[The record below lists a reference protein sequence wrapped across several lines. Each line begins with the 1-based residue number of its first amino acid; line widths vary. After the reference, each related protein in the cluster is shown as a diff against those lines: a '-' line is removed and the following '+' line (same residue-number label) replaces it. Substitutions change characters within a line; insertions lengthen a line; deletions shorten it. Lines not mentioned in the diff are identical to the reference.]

1 MLHELF
7 VDDGVEDFGDDWKER
22 DGAVVLWNGDV
33 TRLVDLDDLG
43 DLDGVWVLVFG
54 DGFVEE
60 SCEVWCHEVCH
71 CLENCW
77 FDAEDVA
84 GFVAVEGAEEMF
96 DFVEFDCLE
105 FERWTGIAGGWH

>member
-1 MLHELF
+1 M
-7 VDDGVEDFGDDWKER
+7 D
-22 DGAVVLWNGDV
+22 GDV

-43 DLDGVWVLVFG
+43 DLDQVWVLVFG

-77 FDAEDVA
+77 FDAEDV
-84 GFVAVEGAEEMF
+84 
-96 DFVEFDCLE
+96 
-105 FERWTGIAGGWH
+105 